1 MCVMAG
7 WRLLNVC
14 LFVTAFV
21 GALACFAEHSLGGII
36 GGVSATSTY
45 KLIYGSTPT
54 EESGT
59 LLEYNVGSGSNTAGK
74 TIGNL
79 SAIGYWT
86 QPSKVNDPFG
96 EYANLN
102 FSQQADLQIV
112 ADGTIFDANSDG
124 VLSLEVRTGVKF
136 SLTESVKISSQTN
149 NPYGDAWTGD
159 TSTVGGTNAFNH
171 VEEAWF
177 KLAFD
182 NQTPLAAGEYTL
194 TFVSKVFTNPTY
206 LATPSSVS
214 LVALSHFNVSLTF
227 TPAPVPEPTSCL
239 VAGVLFSSVVIGQRF
254 RRRRGV

>member
-1 MCVMAG
+1 MVG
-7 WRLLNVC
+7 WRLRRVGLLVI
-14 LFVTAFV
+14 AFV
-21 GALACFAEHSLGGII
+21 GTLACFAEHSLGGII

-54 EESGT
+54 EESGA
-59 LLEYNVGSGSNTAGK
+59 LLEYNVGSGNNTAGK

-79 SAIGYWT
+79 SSIGYWT
-86 QPSKVNDPFG
+86 QPSESNDPFG

-112 ADGTIFDANSDG
+112 APSPFFDASADG
-124 VLSLEVRTGVKF
+124 VLSLEVRTSVKF
-136 SLTESVKISSQTN
+136 FLTESVKISGQTN
-149 NPYGDAWTGD
+149 NPSGDAWTGD
-159 TSTVGGTNAFNH
+159 TSTVAGTNAFNQ

-177 KLAFD
+177 KLAYE

-206 LATPSSVS
+206 LATPGSVS
-214 LVALSHFNVSLTF
+214 VVALSHFDVTLNF

-239 VAGVLFSSVVIGQRF
+239 VAGLLFGSVVIGQRF